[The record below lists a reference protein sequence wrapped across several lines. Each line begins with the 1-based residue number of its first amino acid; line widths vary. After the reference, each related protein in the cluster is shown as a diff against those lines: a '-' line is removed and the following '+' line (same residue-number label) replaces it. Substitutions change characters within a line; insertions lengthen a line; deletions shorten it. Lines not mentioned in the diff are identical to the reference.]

1 MEKSAEAIVTR
12 KDRAKGR
19 IAQNKESVG
28 DDSMGAKHPKAE
40 GYQLDLFHTQ
50 QEPTHPGASGEG
62 RTQTGACEVVQ
73 TPTASDP
80 ARALTANLQY
90 LLLQR

>member
-12 KDRAKGR
+12 KDRVKGR
-19 IAQNKESVG
+19 IAQRKEPVG

-40 GYQLDLFHTQ
+40 GYQLALFHN
-50 QEPTHPGASGEG
+50 QEGLTHHDASGDG
-62 RTQTGACEVVQ
+62 RTGTGAFEVVQ

-80 ARALTANLQY
+80 ARALTV
-90 LLLQR
+90 LLLQH